1 METKH
6 SKGDWQARRDECHYD
21 SLTDIYA
28 GDVKIAEVVA
38 SPNGSIVEELEANAI
53 LMASAPEML
62 ECIENCFAT
71 LASIGATMEADIMKD
86 IEKVIRRAIGK

>member
-38 SPNGSIVEELEANAI
+38 SPNGSTVEELEANTR
-53 LMASAPEML
+53 LMATAPEL
-62 ECIENCFAT
+62 LQALVE
-71 LASIGATMEADIMKD
+71 LYGSIDMRTIPTGIVFRVTHAVLK
-86 IEKVIRRAIGK
+86 AIGK